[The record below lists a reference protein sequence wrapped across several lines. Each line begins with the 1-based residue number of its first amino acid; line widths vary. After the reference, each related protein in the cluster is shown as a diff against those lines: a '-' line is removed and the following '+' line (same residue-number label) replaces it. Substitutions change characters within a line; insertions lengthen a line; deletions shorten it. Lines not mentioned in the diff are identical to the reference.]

1 LTVLTS
7 VISGFAVAGDSSEDF
22 LGLGIWGL
30 GVIWLVLGWRE
41 QLPPQRTSYAL
52 GSLATLVGVVALGF
66 DSPGIAAILGVATAG
81 GLFAMSVAVRSTI
94 LLGFGAAGTFV
105 FVPQLIIEFFGDSI
119 GIPLALFIA
128 GVLLVGISL
137 LAIRLRRSVKPESGA
152 QKSDPSVF

>member
-1 LTVLTS
+1 
-7 VISGFAVAGDSSEDF
+7 
-22 LGLGIWGL
+22 
-30 GVIWLVLGWRE
+30 
-41 QLPPQRTSYAL
+41 
-52 GSLATLVGVVALGF
+52 
-66 DSPGIAAILGVATAG
+66 
-81 GLFAMSVAVRSTI
+81 MSVAVRSII